1 MTRKDLIEVVAR
13 KTDKPGT
20 VCEEVI
26 KATFKA
32 ITNELAG
39 YGSVTIPKFGTFYV
53 NEKKAR
59 AYVNPLNTEEA
70 TVVSARK
77 YPNFRTVPALKEAVK

>member
-13 KTDKPGT
+13 KTDQPEM
-20 VCEEVI
+20 VCEEII
-26 KATFKA
+26 KATFAA

-39 YGSVTIPKFGTFYV
+39 YGFVTIPKFGTFYIS
-53 NEKKAR
+53 EKKAR

-77 YPNFRTVPALKEAVK
+77 YPKFRTASALKEAVR